1 MEKQKQEYSAL
12 LESGEREQYRTALNF
27 QHSRRSFVGK
37 QGYLGLVPQ
46 DAKEGDLVV
55 VLFGAV
61 QPFILR
67 SEGDRYKQIGEAFVY
82 GIMDGEFMKTKY
94 IRNDFELV

>member
-1 MEKQKQEYSAL
+1 LKKQKEEYSAL
-12 LESGEREQYRTALNF
+12 LESEGEQYRIALNF

-61 QPFILR
+61 QPFVLR
-67 SEGDRYKQIGEAFVY
+67 SEGGRYKLIGEAFVY
-82 GIMDGEFMKTKY
+82 GIMDGEFMKTNY
-94 IRNDFELV
+94 IKEDFELV